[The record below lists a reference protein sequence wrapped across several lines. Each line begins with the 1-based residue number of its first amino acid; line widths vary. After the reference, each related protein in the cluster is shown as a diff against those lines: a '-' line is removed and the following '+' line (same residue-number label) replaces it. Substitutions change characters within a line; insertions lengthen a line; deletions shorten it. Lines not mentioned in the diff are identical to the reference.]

1 MQSRVIN
8 VFVVSALAVLA
19 AGCVTDQK
27 AAQAQL
33 EQQSVLGLN
42 WVQQSGEY
50 EALAYQ
56 AFNIARRA
64 FDTAKVEDGRKKAV
78 IVDLDE
84 TMIDN
89 SAYAAWRVENGVP
102 YTKPTWARWMAAR
115 QATTIA
121 GAVSFARYVN
131 SHGGRMFY
139 ISNRDDTS
147 YAATVENLQKLGFPG
162 VSRETVLLRTTQ
174 SNKQPRFDWV
184 KSKGYDVVVY
194 AGDNL
199 NDFGTEYY
207 GKNNSERRLLVAAQ
221 QNKFGSKF
229 IMLPNPNYGDWISG
243 MATEYYKQ
251 TPARQLEINREN
263 LKVWKG

>member
-8 VFVVSALAVLA
+8 VFVVSGLTVLT

-27 AAQAQL
+27 AAQVQL
-33 EQQSVLGLN
+33 EQQAVLGLN
-42 WVQQSGEY
+42 WVQHSGEC

-56 AFNIARRA
+56 AFNTARKA
-64 FDTAKVEDGRKKAV
+64 FDVAKPQAGRKKAV

-89 SAYAAWRVENGVP
+89 SAYAAWRVKNGVP
-102 YTKPTWARWMAAR
+102 YTKPTWARWMEAR
-115 QATTIA
+115 QATAIA
-121 GAVSFARYVN
+121 GAVSFARYDN
-131 SHGGRMFY
+131 SHGGKMFY

-147 YAATVENLQKLGFPG
+147 YAATVSNLQKLGFPG
-162 VSRETVLLRTTQ
+162 VSRETVLLRTEQ
-174 SNKQPRFDWV
+174 SNKQARFDRV

-199 NDFGTEYY
+199 NDFGAQFY

-243 MATEYYKQ
+243 MATDYYKQ
-251 TPARQLEINREN
+251 TPAKQLKINREN